1 MQRFKFMYKQFLKE
15 PLWFKI
21 LVLTTLIISIIF
33 SSSGFSTDVRSV
45 GKFAAAIFFCTY
57 AIKMRRIVKVSVAFY
72 VLAGMCLY
80 VAWDRL

>member
-1 MQRFKFMYKQFLKE
+1 MYKQFLKE

-21 LVLTTLIISIIF
+21 LVLTTLIVSIIF
-33 SSSGFSTDVRSV
+33 SSSGFPTNVQSL
-45 GKFAAAIFFCTY
+45 GKLAAAIFFCTY